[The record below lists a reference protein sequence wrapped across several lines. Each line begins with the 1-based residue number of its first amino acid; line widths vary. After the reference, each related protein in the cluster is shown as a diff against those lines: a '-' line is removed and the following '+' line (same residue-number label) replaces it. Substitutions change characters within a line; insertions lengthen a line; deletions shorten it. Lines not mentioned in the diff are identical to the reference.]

1 MKTDF
6 EKDNVDDYQCRKLL
20 KIIDPYCYKFNDVAG
35 LMKNC
40 LTQHDIIH
48 ALLKIL
54 KDRFNCTVEANTKYV
69 GGGKGTNGYLLDN
82 LTYTVDI
89 PRIEANVYMIKDYDD
104 PLNIEKEKKNEVQ

>member
-6 EKDNVDDYQCRKLL
+6 EKDNVDYLSRKLL

-54 KDRFNCTVEANTKYV
+54 KDRFHGNTYDNIMKAGGPMVSGYKPEGTVSIAFNVLFDGIMSFFKS
-69 GGGKGTNGYLLDN
+69 
-82 LTYTVDI
+82 
-89 PRIEANVYMIKDYDD
+89 IEDDYQGSD
-104 PLNIEKEKKNEVQ
+104 EGRREYKRG